1 MRGMPAPLSKE
12 FRFMGVI
19 LPLGGWLG
27 ATGIFRS
34 SGELGMVSSGSPGM
48 RILVASL
55 L

>member
-1 MRGMPAPLSKE
+1 MRGVPRLLSKV
-12 FRFMGVI
+12 FKFMGVI

-34 SGELGMVSSGSPGM
+34 SGEPGIVSSGRPGI

>member
-1 MRGMPAPLSKE
+1 MRGMHVPLSDE
-12 FRFMGVI
+12 FKFIGVI
-19 LPLGGWLG
+19 RPLGGWLG

-34 SGELGMVSSGSPGM
+34 SGEPAMVSSGSPGI

>member
-1 MRGMPAPLSKE
+1 MALSEE
-12 FRFMGVI
+12 FKLIGVI

-34 SGELGMVSSGSPGM
+34 SGEAAMVSSGNPGI

>member
-1 MRGMPAPLSKE
+1 MTLSEE
-12 FRFMGVI
+12 FKLIGVI

-27 ATGIFRS
+27 ATGIFKS
-34 SGELGMVSSGSPGM
+34 SGEPAMVSSGSPGI

>member
-1 MRGMPAPLSKE
+1 MRGVTAPLSKE
-12 FRFMGVI
+12 FKLMGVI

-27 ATGIFRS
+27 ATGIFKS
-34 SGELGMVSSGSPGM
+34 SGEPGMVSSGSPGI